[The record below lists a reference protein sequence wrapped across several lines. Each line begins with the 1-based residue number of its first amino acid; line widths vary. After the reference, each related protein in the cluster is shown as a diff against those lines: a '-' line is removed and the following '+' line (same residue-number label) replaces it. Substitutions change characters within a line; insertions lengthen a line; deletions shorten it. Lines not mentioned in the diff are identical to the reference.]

1 MKRGAGTRQCQGG
14 VGRSAEELA
23 TGRVAAVLGSNGAIM
38 KMIKGFRVNVK
49 GRNEKG
55 WCTNTKGQLVVSIA
69 RGTLIETL
77 KCYDPVVG
85 IPRK

>member
-23 TGRVAAVLGSNGAIM
+23 TGRVAAVLGSNGGIM

-49 GRNEKG
+49 GRNGKG
-55 WCTNTKGQLVVSIA
+55 MVHKHEGATGSFHS
-69 RGTLIETL
+69 
-77 KCYDPVVG
+77 
-85 IPRK
+85 